1 HDRALAE
8 QQSAAR
14 AAAFRHDSLAGP
26 AVPGRGAV
34 PARDGAGRRSAR
46 AGAGQR
52 GRRSDETRG
61 GAGAGAGLRAGD
73 GQAAGSADRRPD
85 DHGAFCRRPR
95 DGAAGVPPAAG
106 AAGPGGGGGH
116 SGGAHALSIHGDDQ
130 RLRGRGRGRV
140 DHGADWDGA
149 VREEDAVSEP
159 APANKGFID
168 KVFNFL
174 GIEQEQAAAG
184 DAQPA
189 EAPLS
194 REPASEP
201 RRGRLVSL
209 PGSRRSDGQLLSV
222 VVQRPTSFNDVQMVA
237 DCLKER
243 RPVILSVELVPKE
256 IARRLVDFVSG
267 AAYALDGRMVR
278 LSEALFLFTPSNV
291 VIEVPEAAALEG
303 YDDFEVER

>member
-1 HDRALAE
+1 
-8 QQSAAR
+8 
-14 AAAFRHDSLAGP
+14 
-26 AVPGRGAV
+26 
-34 PARDGAGRRSAR
+34 
-46 AGAGQR
+46 
-52 GRRSDETRG
+52 
-61 GAGAGAGLRAGD
+61 
-73 GQAAGSADRRPD
+73 
-85 DHGAFCRRPR
+85 
-95 DGAAGVPPAAG
+95 
-106 AAGPGGGGGH
+106 
-116 SGGAHALSIHGDDQ
+116 
-130 RLRGRGRGRV
+130 
-140 DHGADWDGA
+140 
-149 VREEDAVSEP
+149 VSEP

-209 PGSRRSDGQLLSV
+209 PGSRRGDGQLLSV
-222 VVQRPTSFNDVQMVA
+222 VVQRPTSFDDVQMVA

>member
-1 HDRALAE
+1 MN
-8 QQSAAR
+8 
-14 AAAFRHDSLAGP
+14 G
-26 AVPGRGAV
+26 
-34 PARDGAGRRSAR
+34 
-46 AGAGQR
+46 
-52 GRRSDETRG
+52 
-61 GAGAGAGLRAGD
+61 
-73 GQAAGSADRRPD
+73 
-85 DHGAFCRRPR
+85 
-95 DGAAGVPPAAG
+95 
-106 AAGPGGGGGH
+106 
-116 SGGAHALSIHGDDQ
+116 
-130 RLRGRGRGRV
+130 
-140 DHGADWDGA
+140 
-149 VREEDAVSEP
+149 
-159 APANKGFID
+159 
-168 KVFNFL
+168 
-174 GIEQEQAAAG
+174 
-184 DAQPA
+184 

-209 PGSRRSDGQLLSV
+209 PGSRRGDGQLLSV
-222 VVQRPTSFNDVQMVA
+222 VVQRPTSFDDVQMVA